1 MTDSTFSTFIV
12 HNFDSSLWDYD
23 EVFTAGHTFITP
35 YETRNTDQASQV
47 GLSFNTILSG
57 NKYQTYQNISSRSA
71 ESGYIQMYSNN
82 HNGTPY
88 VSTRYVPTSS
98 DYINSAEGD
107 GRGYNQGSQYNDMR
121 IFTRVGGRKDGGR
134 TVNDFSDPNY
144 YNGNHNPITHRK
156 SVIKGIPIN
165 ASLIPNPFYIPDDFC
180 LIDMTLDQSEQNIRQ
195 GDTITVSG
203 SEIYKIITGA
213 YNKYNQTAGIFFCAR
228 VS

>member
-1 MTDSTFSTFIV
+1 MCIRD
-12 HNFDSSLWDYD
+12 
-23 EVFTAGHTFITP
+23 
-35 YETRNTDQASQV
+35 R
-47 GLSFNTILSG
+47 
-57 NKYQTYQNISSRSA
+57 
-71 ESGYIQMYSNN
+71 
-82 HNGTPY
+82 PY

-107 GRGYNQGSQYNDMR
+107 GRGYNQGSSYNDMR